1 MSAAPVMRSNLARV
15 RGSGAAHAGSRHFI
29 AQRATAIALL
39 LLAPWFAISA
49 ALTIRSYADAIEV
62 LRAPWHGA
70 GVILLALAAIYHMM
84 LGLQV
89 VIEDYIAKPGS
100 RAALLLLNV
109 FICVAL
115 AAAAVWAVLQINFGW

>member
-1 MSAAPVMRSNLARV
+1 
-15 RGSGAAHAGSRHFI
+15 
-29 AQRATAIALL
+29 
-39 LLAPWFAISA
+39 
-49 ALTIRSYADAIEV
+49 
-62 LRAPWHGA
+62 
-70 GVILLALAAIYHMM
+70 LLALAAIYHMM